1 MEWKVEFLARDT
13 LEELIERGKEKR
25 ASIAQ
30 EIFKLHEKEQELE
43 RQLEKEIAELLKRI
57 DEKDVIIHSQ
67 IAPEGDGLEYWTRKG
82 RLIFVGKDGSIA
94 VQWKGVFIVGQ
105 RVLLV

>member
-13 LEELIERGKEKR
+13 LEELIERGKEER
-25 ASIAQ
+25 AHLTQ
-30 EIFKLHEKEQELE
+30 EIFKLREKEQELE
-43 RQLEKEIAELLKRI
+43 RRLEREITELLKRI
-57 DEKDVIIHSQ
+57 DRDDVIIHSQ

-105 RVLLV
+105 RILLV